1 MEQEKDFLKMYLIPS
16 KFIAS
21 KVSIQCTYFKI
32 AKFSYHLSLDVGE
45 IQFIKMEFI
54 VAPNSYEI
62 EVTVERIH
70 IVKEKVEV
78 NWKLISENHNFH
90 IMNGTVFFDYEDIQK
105 VIKLDMVNITL
116 NHSLKMV
123 LFEPSNGYHLGEKK
137 VANISFVGKFLL
149 KLIPI
154 KKEV

>member
-1 MEQEKDFLKMYLIPS
+1 MPQRYTQCKSFEIVKSSYDIFLDF
-16 KFIAS
+16 
-21 KVSIQCTYFKI
+21 
-32 AKFSYHLSLDVGE
+32 GE
-45 IQFIKMEFI
+45 IQLIKKEFL

-62 EVTVERIH
+62 ERIH